1 MGGREHARDERIA
14 IDDLPFQA
22 RFFEMLVG
30 ELLA

>member
-14 IDDLPFQA
+14 VADVPFQA
-22 RFFEMLVG
+22 RFFELLVR